1 MKILMAIMTD
11 YTVFYGIYD
20 NTGER
25 FFLMIPPPPQILGFA
40 HQVHLL
46 PAAPPFHIQ
55 VRADPND
62 K

>member
-25 FFLMIPPPPQILGFA
+25 FFLMY
-40 HQVHLL
+40 L
-46 PAAPPFHIQ
+46 PIIIY
-55 VRADPND
+55 
-62 K
+62 KKL

>member
-25 FFLMIPPPPQILGFA
+25 FFLMISRTELA
-40 HQVHLL
+40 
-46 PAAPPFHIQ
+46 
-55 VRADPND
+55 R
-62 K
+62 